1 MGDIGEDDDINKDS
15 DVEGGDAAALPYAWA
30 AQHGP
35 GER

>member
-1 MGDIGEDDDINKDS
+1 MGDIGEDDDTNTDT
-15 DVEGGDAAALPYAWA
+15 DVDGGDAAALPYASA